1 MTEQR
6 IQVEVSVDFEDL
18 IPTFLTNRQKDIREM
33 RDALAVSDFDAL
45 RVRGHTMRGCGSGY
59 GFDPVTDLGTVIE
72 AAAKQSDAGAI
83 GAAID
88 ALEVYLGQ
96 VDVVFVDEPPP

>member
-1 MTEQR
+1 MFFALPKEYREATADDLRGRIRAAREKLGKKLVILVHHYQR
-6 IQVEVSVDFEDL
+6 LEVVEFGDHIGDS
-18 IPTFLTNRQKDIREM
+18 
-33 RDALAVSDFDAL
+33 
-45 RVRGHTMRGCGSGY
+45 Y
-59 GFDPVTDLGTVIE
+59 GLSKI
-72 AAAKQSDAGAI
+72 AAKQSDAGAI